1 MGAGLRDP
9 LTEFRRGA
17 AADWPILA
25 GLLLVWVA
33 LMALLAFNGVNG
45 FRFSAYLSNLIPY
58 LSALL
63 FFLIY
68 WLGSLLLRHRPNQPI
83 SFLAA
88 SFGSDRLA
96 HRLMRGAPMLL
107 ALVIFMPAFSAM
119 KSAIPLFNAYS
130 WDETWLQLDRT
141 LHGTDPWRMLNAGIG
156 YPIVTSI
163 VSAFYHLWILLIYAG
178 GVYFC
183 FFQDNQELRARY
195 FIAYFA
201 SWTVLGVLM
210 ALAFAS
216 VGPAFIG
223 PLLSDHAFD
232 EQMAYLRDANEHFP
246 VMVLEVQE
254 QLIAWQLSGN
264 HGLGRGISAMPSMH
278 VSLAFLFF
286 LAMRKV
292 SKFAGFFFGL
302 FFVIVLIGSVHLAYH
317 YAVDGYV
324 SIAVTG
330 MIWVISGALAR
341 RLSRANNRLEDYRE
355 ALPA

>member
-1 MGAGLRDP
+1 LRE
-9 LTEFRRGA
+9 LIAEFRRGA
-17 AADWPILA
+17 AADRPILA
-25 GLLLVWVA
+25 GLLLVWIA
-33 LMALLAFNGVNG
+33 LLAILAFNGVNG
-45 FRFSAYLSNLIPY
+45 FRFFSYLSNLVLY

-63 FFLIY
+63 FFLVY
-68 WLGSLLLRHRPNQPI
+68 WLGSQLLRHRPERPI

-88 SFGSDRLA
+88 SFGSDRLG

-119 KSAIPLFNAYS
+119 KSAIPLINAYT
-130 WDETWLQLDRT
+130 WDGTWIRIDRT
-141 LHGTDPWRMLNAGIG
+141 LHGTDPWRMLNLGIG

-163 VSAFYHLWILLIYAG
+163 VAAFYHLWILLIYAG

-183 FFQDNQELRARY
+183 FFQSNRELRARY

-201 SWTVLGVLM
+201 SWTVLGVSM
-210 ALAFAS
+210 AIAFAS
-216 VGPAFIG
+216 VGPAFVG
-223 PLLSDHAFD
+223 PLLGDRTFD
-232 EQMAYLRDANEHFP
+232 EQMTYLRGANEHFP
-246 VMVLEVQE
+246 VMVLAVQD
-254 QLIAWQLSGN
+254 QLIAWHHSGN
-264 HGLGRGISAMPSMH
+264 HGLGRGLSAMPSMH

-292 SKFAGFFFGL
+292 SRLAGIVFGL
-302 FFVIVLIGSVHLAYH
+302 FFTIVLIGSVHLAYH

-330 MIWVISGALAR
+330 VIWMVSGVLAR
-341 RLSRANNRLEDYRE
+341 RLSGADDHPSEYSG